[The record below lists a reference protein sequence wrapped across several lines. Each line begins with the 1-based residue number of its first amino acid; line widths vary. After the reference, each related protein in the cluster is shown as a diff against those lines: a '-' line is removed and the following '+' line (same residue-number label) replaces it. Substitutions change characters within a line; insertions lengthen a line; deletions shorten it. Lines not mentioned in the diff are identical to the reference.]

1 MASDS
6 DARQQGERIIA
17 ERYKKLRHDL
27 GMPSGRESDA
37 AIEKKARDESTAA
50 AERSA
55 RGEK

>member
-6 DARQQGERIIA
+6 DARQRGEATIA
-17 ERYKKLRHDL
+17 ERYKRMRQEL
-27 GMPSGRESDA
+27 GLPSGRESDA
-37 AIEKKARDESTAA
+37 AIEKKAREESTRA